1 MNQKNQNAPD
11 TLSGIANFPI
21 SRRVAAGSSVLAFLH
36 LLTRSAFGQSREE
49 ALKEAQERVQA
60 AAQAQRD
67 GAAWASFRRM
77 QERMDPE
84 QRAFF
89 EQMWNADTVEERIK
103 VSQDWQLRQLLE
115 ILKRE
120 LGASP
125 EEWSVLQ
132 PRIVA
137 VYRLAHTQPSSD
149 KTDTEELA
157 SVTQRIKELRELLA
171 NKEATPGEIK
181 AKLTALR
188 AAREQAVQELAKARQ
203 SLRRLLTLRQEAVL
217 VLHGLLD

>member
-77 QERMDPE
+77 QERMDP
-84 QRAFF
+84 
-89 EQMWNADTVEERIK
+89 
-103 VSQDWQLRQLLE
+103 
-115 ILKRE
+115 
-120 LGASP
+120 
-125 EEWSVLQ
+125 
-132 PRIVA
+132 
-137 VYRLAHTQPSSD
+137 
-149 KTDTEELA
+149 
-157 SVTQRIKELRELLA
+157 
-171 NKEATPGEIK
+171 
-181 AKLTALR
+181 
-188 AAREQAVQELAKARQ
+188 
-203 SLRRLLTLRQEAVL
+203 
-217 VLHGLLD
+217 

>member
-1 MNQKNQNAPD
+1 MNQKSQNALAGLLGVP
-11 TLSGIANFPI
+11 NVPI

-36 LLTRSAFGQSREE
+36 LLTRSAFGQSREQ
-49 ALKEAQERVQA
+49 ALKEAQERAQA

-67 GAAWASFRRM
+67 GAAEDSFRRM

-89 EQMWNADTVEERIK
+89 EQMWNADTADERIK

-115 ILKRE
+115 RLKRE
-120 LGASP
+120 LGVSQ

-137 VYRLAHTQPSSD
+137 VYRLVHMQPSSG
-149 KTDTEELA
+149 KEDTEGLA
-157 SVTQRIKELRELLA
+157 LVAQRMKELRELLD
-171 NKEATPGEIK
+171 NKEAKPGEIK

-188 AAREQAVQELAKARQ
+188 AARERGVQDLVKARQ
-203 SLRRLLTLRQEAVL
+203 NLRRLLTLRQEAVL
-217 VLHGLLD
+217 ILHGLLD

>member
-1 MNQKNQNAPD
+1 MNQKNQNAANAPR
-11 TLSGIANFPI
+11 GIASFPI

-36 LLTRSAFGQSREE
+36 LLTRSTFGQSREQ
-49 ALKEAQERVQA
+49 ALKEAQERAQA
-60 AAQAQRD
+60 AAQTERD

-115 ILKRE
+115 KLKRE
-120 LGASP
+120 LGVSQ

-137 VYRLAHTQPSSD
+137 VYRLAHLQPSSD
-149 KTDTEELA
+149 QEDTEGLA
-157 SVTQRIKELRELLA
+157 SVTQRTKELRELLA
-171 NKEATPGEIK
+171 NREAKPGEIK

-188 AAREQAVQELAKARQ
+188 AARERGVQELAKARQ
-203 SLRRLLTLRQEAVL
+203 NLRRLMTLRQEAVL
-217 VLHGLLD
+217 VLYGLLD